1 MYIFV
6 AVLLLL
12 CAISGLLDSIFAFFE
27 RVPPEKEE
35 PNHLQRKAIR
45 IKRGQWS
52 FWVCISNF
60 VLLTAGIAG
69 PLLILASASM
79 LLVTGYFLSRF
90 DLHDLLGK

>member
-6 AVLLLL
+6 AALLLL
-12 CAISGLLDSIFAFFE
+12 CAISGLLDSIFAFFK
-27 RVPPEKEE
+27 RVPSEKQE
-35 PNHLQRKAIR
+35 PNHLQRKAVR

-60 VLLTAGIAG
+60 VFLTTGIAS

-79 LLVTGYFLSRF
+79 LLVAGYFLSRF
-90 DLHDLLGK
+90 DLYALLGK